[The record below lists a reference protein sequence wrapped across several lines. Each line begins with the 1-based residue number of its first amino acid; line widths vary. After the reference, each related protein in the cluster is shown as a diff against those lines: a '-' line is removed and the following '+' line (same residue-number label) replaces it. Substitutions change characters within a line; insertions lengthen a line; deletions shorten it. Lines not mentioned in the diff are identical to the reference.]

1 MENTLNSNKENKIED
16 NNTEENIQNL
26 NEEITEKLETKGLK
40 LKRNTKN
47 RLNDLQ
53 SKFDD
58 AESMVSALLDQYE
71 VFNITEDTRF
81 ADRKTEIEKF
91 TYLLD
96 SIKNSYINSLEM
108 ASFLEEKQI
117 EKSMMEIKNRDKT
130 IVRLQQTITKK
141 EEKLKEI
148 ENTLLE
154 NNKELNT
161 VKDSFSRVNLAL
173 TTVEKELKEKADI
186 IKSSQMHIESLNA
199 LLEEEKRSNK
209 AAEEY
214 KVKLESLEEN
224 YKDYELIKEKLQIT
238 KEDQRGSK
246 EEIISLK
253 AEIKEYRE
261 YSNSLNDKIHKI
273 LNDKTEEISKLKD
286 EFRSEIIE
294 TERGFNEKLKEKDL
308 IIEELKEEIFKL
320 KLSMQNKK
328 F

>member
-1 MENTLNSNKENKIED
+1 MENALNSNNENKKEN
-16 NNTEENIQNL
+16 NNTEENIQTL
-26 NEEITEKLETKGLK
+26 EEITEKLETKGLK

-47 RLNDLQ
+47 RLNELQ
-53 SKFDD
+53 SKFAD

-91 TYLLD
+91 TYLLEFNKE
-96 SIKNSYINSLEM
+96 IVILIHLEM
-108 ASFLEEKQI
+108 ASFLDERQI
-117 EKSMMEIKNRDKT
+117 EKSMVEIKNRDKT

-141 EEKLKEI
+141 EEKLKGM

-199 LLEEEKRSNK
+199 LLEEEKRNNK

-214 KVKLESLEEN
+214 KAKLESLDDK
-224 YKDYELIKEKLQIT
+224 YRDYDLIKEKLEIT
-238 KEDQRGSK
+238 KEDLKESK
-246 EEIISLK
+246 EEITSLK

-286 EFRSEIIE
+286 EFKSEIIE
-294 TERGFNEKLKEKDL
+294 SERGFNEKLKEKDL
-308 IIEELKEEIFKL
+308 VIEKLKEEIFKL
-320 KLSMQNKK
+320 KLDIQNK
-328 F
+328 